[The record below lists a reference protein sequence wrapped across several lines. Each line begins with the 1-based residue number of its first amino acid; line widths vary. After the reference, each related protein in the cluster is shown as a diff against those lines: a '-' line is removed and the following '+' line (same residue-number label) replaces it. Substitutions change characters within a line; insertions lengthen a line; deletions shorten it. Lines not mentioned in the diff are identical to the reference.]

1 MLHSPSKLVR
11 NDMSGPFITQ
21 SMSERPICLSKLVS
35 PICQQRHYP

>member
-21 SMSERPICLSKLVS
+21 SMSERPIYVSLSVS
-35 PICQQRHYP
+35 PVCQQRHYL

>member
-21 SMSERPICLSKLVS
+21 SMSDKPICLS
-35 PICQQRHYP
+35 